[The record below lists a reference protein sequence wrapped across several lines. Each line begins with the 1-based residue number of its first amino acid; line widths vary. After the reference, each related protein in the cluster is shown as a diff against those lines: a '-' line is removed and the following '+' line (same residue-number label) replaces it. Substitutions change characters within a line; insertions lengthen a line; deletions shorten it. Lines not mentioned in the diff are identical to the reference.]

1 MHNNQLCKWTM
12 TYTFHHLS
20 PQCHKS
26 KVEIFL
32 KSSVLVFQITL
43 NSVSRDNLCWA
54 PTFTWVGGK
63 KLLLSA
69 QKTAFCIL
77 HFIFCLLLFGFH
89 ILHFTFYI
97 HHFTSFTRGHLWREK
112 AGEERCER
120 QWCTFLWRYQT
131 GWNFGKIPNGLCPP
145 CPHFRKI
152 ILIFFRK
159 AFFKVL

>member
-1 MHNNQLCKWTM
+1 MYNLH
-12 TYTFHHLS
+12 TFHHLS
-20 PQCHKS
+20 PQCHQS
-26 KVEIFL
+26 KLEIFL

-89 ILHFTFYI
+89 ILHFTFI
-97 HHFTSFTRGHLWREK
+97 ILHHSHEDIY
-112 AGEERCER
+112 EERR
-120 QWCTFLWRYQT
+120 QEKKDASDNDVLFCIVNKGLVTVPNWMKFRENSKRPLPPLPSFSENHIKIFL
-131 GWNFGKIPNGLCPP
+131 KSL
-145 CPHFRKI
+145 
-152 ILIFFRK
+152 L
-159 AFFKVL
+159 

>member
-1 MHNNQLCKWTM
+1 M
-12 TYTFHHLS
+12 TQIILIYHITSKIIVLIRHWKTLIDNITNLYNLHTFHHLS
-20 PQCHKS
+20 PQCHQS
-26 KVEIFL
+26 KLEIFL

-89 ILHFTFYI
+89 ILHLTFYI
-97 HHFTSFTRGHLWREK
+97 HHFTSFTRGHIWREK

-120 QWCTFLWRYQT
+120 QWCTCQ
-131 GWNFGKIPNGLCPP
+131 
-145 CPHFRKI
+145 
-152 ILIFFRK
+152 
-159 AFFKVL
+159 